1 MSATLLALLG
11 GILVAP
17 AASDTFPLFASDE
30 PLELTL
36 VADFGAIRGDR
47 SEDPEDRPA
56 HLVVPGGDTLGV
68 GLRPRGDF
76 RRDPRYCSFPPLRLN
91 LKKQGTEGT
100 VFEGQDKLKLV
111 VPCRPERPG
120 YEELVLREYLLYRV
134 WALVSDVALRVR
146 LARITFVDASD
157 PSDASPRWTFLI
169 ESDEELAAR
178 VGGEAVD
185 IPEGK
190 GVPPAYLHAFA
201 STRLAVF
208 EYMIGN
214 TDWSDSGAHNVLILA
229 VGSRIVP
236 VPYDFDFSGAVEAPY
251 AAPAE
256 ELPIRSVRQR
266 LYRGWCRPGL
276 DTEDILRGF
285 RDARPAI
292 ESLYRDFSLL
302 PERSRQETL
311 EYFAQFF
318 DNIATPELAE
328 RRLFRDCMPLR

>member
-11 GILVAP
+11 SVLLAP
-17 AASDTFPLFASDE
+17 EASDTLPLFASDE
-30 PLELTL
+30 PLELEL
-36 VADFGAIRGDR
+36 VADFGAIRRDHT
-47 SEDPEDRPA
+47 EDPEDRPA
-56 HLVVPGGDTLGV
+56 LLVVPGGDTLEV
-68 GLRPRGDF
+68 GLRPRGHF

-91 LKKQGTEGT
+91 VKREGARGTA
-100 VFEGQDKLKLV
+100 FEGQDKLKLV

-134 WALVSDVALRVR
+134 WALTSDVALRVR
-146 LARITFVDASD
+146 LARIAFIEASD
-157 PSDASPRWTFLI
+157 PSDAPARWAFLI

-229 VGSRIVP
+229 VGNRIVP
-236 VPYDFDFSGAVEAPY
+236 VPYDFDFAGAVEAPY

-256 ELPIRSVRQR
+256 ELSIRSVRQR

-276 DTEDILRGF
+276 DTEDILQGF

-292 ESLYRDFSLL
+292 ESLYRGFSPL
-302 PERSRQETL
+302 PEQVREETL
-311 EYFAQFF
+311 AYFAQFF
-318 DNIATPELAE
+318 DYIGTADLAE
-328 RRLFRDCMPLR
+328 RRMFRDCMPMR